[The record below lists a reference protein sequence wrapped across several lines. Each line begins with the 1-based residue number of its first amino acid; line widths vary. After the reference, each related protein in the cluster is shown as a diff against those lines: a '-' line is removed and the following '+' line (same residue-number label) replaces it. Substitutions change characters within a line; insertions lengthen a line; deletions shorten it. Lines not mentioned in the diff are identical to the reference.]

1 VAQKVLLCVLFDI
14 LEVPSH
20 LDDHFIE
27 MRSLIKVYPPDT
39 LALDRVDLTIKEG
52 EIHSLIGENGAG
64 KSTLMKVLYGMIPAS
79 SGEISFRGRRVRYAS
94 PREAVAT
101 GIGMVHQEFMLV
113 PSYTIYENVILGAEP
128 VGRLG
133 ALRNAEARRR
143 VQSLIDRYGLNLN
156 IDDRVCDTSVGAQQK
171 VEILKLLYRDVDVLI
186 MDEPTA
192 VLTPQETGELFR
204 RLRDLNAAGK
214 TIIFISHK
222 LDEVLELSD
231 TITVMRRGR
240 HVATWE
246 NRGLGKADLA
256 RAMVGRDVVFSVEKP
271 PAQRGDVVFE
281 ARDLSYV
288 DAGGRRRLDGV
299 SFTVRRGEIVGI
311 AGVEGNGQF
320 ELVQL
325 VTGLAPVQSGQVKIC
340 GRDVTRAPVI
350 ERRKLMCYVPQDRK
364 ASGSAQKMSLTDNS
378 IMTHHRLNRRIE
390 SGWRALLN
398 PAKCRRFAQ
407 NLVESFGVLAPNVD
421 TPISSLSGGN
431 QQKVVVGREFLFDAD
446 FVLLDQPTRGVDVGS
461 VEFIQREIIRK
472 RGSIEGAT
480 GDVGADATVTA
491 TATAAAGCLLISA
504 DLDELFNLADR
515 ILVMHRGRIVADLAP
530 PDTTR
535 EEVGEYM
542 LGAREPQPGPWGG
555 AQAGEGACAR

>member
-1 VAQKVLLCVLFDI
+1 M
-14 LEVPSH
+14 
-20 LDDHFIE
+20 DDHFIE

-39 LALDRVDLTIKEG
+39 LALGQVDLTIKEG

-64 KSTLMKVLYGMIPAS
+64 KSTLMKVLYGMISAS

-94 PREAVAT
+94 PREAVAA

-133 ALRNAEARRR
+133 ALRNADARRR
-143 VQSLIDRYGLNLN
+143 VQSLVDRYGLNLN

-222 LDEVLELSD
+222 LDEVLGLSD

-240 HVATWE
+240 RVTTAE

-271 PAQRGDVVFE
+271 PAHRGDVVFE
-281 ARDLSYV
+281 ACGLNYV

-299 SFTVRRGEIVGI
+299 SFEVRRGEIVGI
-311 AGVEGNGQF
+311 AGVEGNGQL

-325 VTGLAPVQSGQVKIC
+325 ITGLAPIQSGQVKIC
-340 GRDVTRAPVI
+340 GRDVAHSPVI

-364 ASGSAQKMSLTDNS
+364 ASGSAQNMSLADNAV
-378 IMTHHRLNRRIE
+378 MTHHRLNPRLE
-390 SGWRALLN
+390 SRWKALLS
-398 PAKCRRFAQ
+398 PARCRRFAQ
-407 NLVESFGVLAPNVD
+407 NLVDTFGVLAPNVD

-431 QQKVVVGREFLFDAD
+431 QQKVVVGREFLFSAD

-472 RGSIEGAT
+472 RGPA
-480 GDVGADATVTA
+480 GDVTADVSSGQGAGTA
-491 TATAAAGCLLISA
+491 GAGCLLISA
-504 DLDELFNLADR
+504 DLDELFSLADR
-515 ILVMHRGRIVADLAP
+515 ILVMHRGRVVADLAP
-530 PDTTR
+530 RDTTR

-542 LGAREPQPGPWGG
+542 LGARESKSRD
-555 AQAGEGACAR
+555 QAVSAAREGARVK

>member
-1 VAQKVLLCVLFDI
+1 
-14 LEVPSH
+14 

-39 LALDRVDLTIKEG
+39 LALDHVDLSIREG
-52 EIHSLIGENGAG
+52 EIHSIIGENGAG

-94 PREAVAT
+94 PREAVAA

-133 ALRNAEARRR
+133 ALRNAQARRR
-143 VQSLIDRYGLNLN
+143 VQSLVDRYGLNLS
-156 IDDRVCDTSVGAQQK
+156 IDDRIRVTSVGAQQK

-192 VLTPQETGELFR
+192 VLTPQETGELFK

-240 HVATWE
+240 RVATWE
-246 NRGLGKADLA
+246 NRGLSKADLA
-256 RAMVGRDVVFSVEKP
+256 RAMVGRDVVFSVDKP
-271 PAQRGDVVFE
+271 AACCGDVVFE
-281 ARDLSYV
+281 ARDLSYA

-299 SFTVRRGEIVGI
+299 SFAVRRGEIVGI

-325 VTGLAPVQSGQVKIC
+325 ATGLTPVQWGQVRIC

-364 ASGSAQKMSLTDNS
+364 ASGSAQKMSLADNA
-378 IMTHHRLNRRIE
+378 IMTHHCLNPRLE
-390 SGWRALLN
+390 SVWRALLS
-398 PAKCRRFAQ
+398 PGKCRRFAQ
-407 NLVESFGVLAPNVD
+407 GLVDTFGVLAPNVD

-472 RGSIEGAT
+472 RGSAGTSAA
-480 GDVGADATVTA
+480 DADANVGADGSASGGTV
-491 TATAAAGCLLISA
+491 AAGAGCLLISA
-504 DLDELFNLADR
+504 DLDELFSLADR

-530 PDTTR
+530 SGTTR

-542 LGAREPQPGPWGG
+542 LGVRESQSERLPRVQ
-555 AQAGEGACAR
+555 AQAASASASVAAGEGARAK

>member
-1 VAQKVLLCVLFDI
+1 M
-14 LEVPSH
+14 
-20 LDDHFIE
+20 DDHFIE

-39 LALDRVDLTIKEG
+39 LALDHVDLTIKEG

-79 SGEISFRGRRVRYAS
+79 SGEIRFRGRRVRYAG
-94 PREAVAT
+94 PREAVAA

-143 VQSLIDRYGLNLN
+143 VQSLVDRYGLNLD
-156 IDDRVCDTSVGAQQK
+156 IDDRVRDTSVGAQQK

-231 TITVMRRGR
+231 TITVMRRGCR
-240 HVATWE
+240 IATWE

-256 RAMVGRDVVFSVEKP
+256 RAMVGRDVVFSVDKP
-271 PAQRGDVVFE
+271 PAHCGEVVFE

-299 SFTVRRGEIVGI
+299 SLAVRRGEIVGI

-325 VTGLAPVQSGQVKIC
+325 ITGLTPVQSGQVRIC
-340 GRDVTRAPVI
+340 GRDVTGVRVI

-364 ASGSAQKMSLTDNS
+364 ASGTAQKMSLVDNA
-378 IMTHHRLNRRIE
+378 IMTHHRLNPRLE
-390 SGWRALLN
+390 SRWRALLGHG
-398 PAKCRRFAQ
+398 KCRRFAQ
-407 NLVESFGVLAPNVD
+407 NLVDTFGVLAPNVD

-461 VEFIQREIIRK
+461 VEFVQREIIRK
-472 RGSIEGAT
+472 RGSAGAV
-480 GDVGADATVTA
+480 DADATAAA
-491 TATAAAGCLLISA
+491 TAHSGEGEGEGGGAAGAAGCLLISA
-504 DLDELFNLADR
+504 DLDELFSLADR

-542 LGAREPQPGPWGG
+542 LGVRESQSQHRPW
-555 AQAGEGACAR
+555 AQAAPASASEPAGEGASAK

>member
-1 VAQKVLLCVLFDI
+1 M
-14 LEVPSH
+14 
-20 LDDHFIE
+20 DDHFIE

-39 LALDRVDLTIKEG
+39 LALDHVDLTIKEG

-79 SGEISFRGRRVRYAS
+79 SGEISLRGRRVRYAS
-94 PREAVAT
+94 PREAVAA

-156 IDDRVCDTSVGAQQK
+156 IDDRVRDTSVGAQQK

-204 RLRDLNAAGK
+204 RLHDLNAAGK

-256 RAMVGRDVVFSVEKP
+256 RAMVGRDVVFSVDKP
-271 PAQRGDVVFE
+271 PAHCGDVVFE

-288 DAGGRRRLDGV
+288 DTGGRLRLDGV
-299 SFTVRRGEIVGI
+299 SLAVRRGEIVGI

-325 VTGLAPVQSGQVKIC
+325 VTGLAPVQSGEVKIC
-340 GRDVTRAPVI
+340 GRDVTGVPVI

-364 ASGSAQKMSLTDNS
+364 ASGSAQKMSLVDNA
-378 IMTHHRLNRRIE
+378 IMTHHRLNPRLE
-390 SGWRALLN
+390 SGWRMLLG
-398 PAKCRRFAQ
+398 PGKCRRFAQ
-407 NLVESFGVLAPNVD
+407 NLVDTFGVLAPNVD

-472 RGSIEGAT
+472 RGSTEGAT
-480 GDVGADATVTA
+480 ANMGENA
-491 TATAAAGCLLISA
+491 TAAAAAAAGCLLISA
-504 DLDELFNLADR
+504 DLDELFSLADR

-542 LGAREPQPGPWGG
+542 LGVRESQSQHWPR
-555 AQAGEGACAR
+555 AQAASASASDPGGEEARAK

>member
-1 VAQKVLLCVLFDI
+1 
-14 LEVPSH
+14 
-20 LDDHFIE
+20 

-39 LALDRVDLTIKEG
+39 LALDHVDLTIKEG

-94 PREAVAT
+94 PREAVAA

-133 ALRNAEARRR
+133 ALRNAEARRH
-143 VQSLIDRYGLNLN
+143 VQSLVDRYGLNLS
-156 IDDRVCDTSVGAQQK
+156 IDDRVRDTSVGAQQK

-240 HVATWE
+240 RVATWE

-256 RAMVGRDVVFSVEKP
+256 RAMVGRDVVFSVAKP
-271 PAQRGDVVFE
+271 AAHCGDVVFE

-299 SFTVRRGEIVGI
+299 SLAVRRGEIVGI

-325 VTGLAPVQSGQVKIC
+325 VTGLTPIQSGQVKIC
-340 GRDVTRAPVI
+340 GRDVTRVPVI

-364 ASGSAQKMSLTDNS
+364 ASGSAQKMSLADNA
-378 IMTHHRLNRRIE
+378 IMTHHRLNPRLE
-390 SGWRALLN
+390 SRWRALLS
-398 PAKCRRFAQ
+398 PRKCRRFAQ
-407 NLVESFGVLAPNVD
+407 NLVDTFGVLAPNVD

-472 RGSIEGAT
+472 RGLAGTLAA
-480 GDVGADATVTA
+480 DVDANVVAGGSARGGTV
-491 TATAAAGCLLISA
+491 AASAGCLLISA
-504 DLDELFNLADR
+504 DLDELFSLADR

-542 LGAREPQPGPWGG
+542 LGVRESQSQRQPR
-555 AQAGEGACAR
+555 AHVASASAAAGEGACAK

>member
-1 VAQKVLLCVLFDI
+1 M
-14 LEVPSH
+14 
-20 LDDHFIE
+20 DDHFIE

-39 LALDRVDLTIKEG
+39 LALDQVDLTIKEG

-64 KSTLMKVLYGMIPAS
+64 KSTLMKVLYGMISAS

-94 PREAVAT
+94 PREAVAA

-133 ALRNAEARRR
+133 ALRNADARRR
-143 VQSLIDRYGLNLN
+143 VQSLVDRYGLSLN

-240 HVATWE
+240 RVATWE

-256 RAMVGRDVVFSVEKP
+256 RAMVGRDVVFSVDKP
-271 PAQRGDVVFE
+271 PAYCGDVVFE

-299 SFTVRRGEIVGI
+299 SFEVRRGEIVGI
-311 AGVEGNGQF
+311 AGVEGNGQL

-325 VTGLAPVQSGQVKIC
+325 ITGLGPIQSGQVKIC
-340 GRDVTRAPVI
+340 GRDVTRVPVI

-364 ASGSAQKMSLTDNS
+364 ASGSAQNMSLADNAV
-378 IMTHHRLNRRIE
+378 MTHHRLNPRLE
-390 SGWRALLN
+390 SRWKALLS
-398 PAKCRRFAQ
+398 PARCRRFAQ
-407 NLVESFGVLAPNVD
+407 NLVETFGVLTPNVD
-421 TPISSLSGGN
+421 TLISSLSGGN
-431 QQKVVVGREFLFDAD
+431 QQKVVVGREFLFSAD

-472 RGSIEGAT
+472 RDSAGDVTA
-480 GDVGADATVTA
+480 DVGAGEGAV
-491 TATAAAGCLLISA
+491 AAGAGCLLISA
-504 DLDELFNLADR
+504 DLDELFSLADR
-515 ILVMHRGRIVADLAP
+515 ILVMHRGQVVADLVP
-530 PDTTR
+530 RDTTR

-542 LGAREPQPGPWGG
+542 LGVRESQSERRPRAQAASASALGP
-555 AQAGEGACAR
+555 AGEGACVK

>member
-1 VAQKVLLCVLFDI
+1 
-14 LEVPSH
+14 
-20 LDDHFIE
+20 

-39 LALDRVDLTIKEG
+39 LALDQVDLTIKEG

-79 SGEISFRGRRVRYAS
+79 SGEISVRGRRVRYAS
-94 PREAVAT
+94 PREAVAA

-133 ALRNAEARRR
+133 ALRNAEARRH
-143 VQSLIDRYGLNLN
+143 VQSLVDRYGLNLS
-156 IDDRVCDTSVGAQQK
+156 IDDRVRDTSVGAQQK
-171 VEILKLLYRDVDVLI
+171 VEILKLLYRDVGVLI

-192 VLTPQETGELFR
+192 VLTPQETSELFR

-240 HVATWE
+240 RVATWE
-246 NRGLGKADLA
+246 NRGLGKPDLA
-256 RAMVGRDVVFSVEKP
+256 RAMVGRDVVFSVDKP
-271 PAQRGDVVFE
+271 PASCGDVVFE
-281 ARDLSYV
+281 SRDLSYV

-299 SFTVRRGEIVGI
+299 SFAVRRGEIVGI

-325 VTGLAPVQSGQVKIC
+325 VTGLTPVQSGQVKIC
-340 GRDVTRAPVI
+340 GRDVTGVPVI

-364 ASGSAQKMSLTDNS
+364 MSGSAQKMSLVDNA
-378 IMTHHRLNRRIE
+378 IMTHHRLNPRIE
-390 SGWRALLN
+390 SGWRALLSTS
-398 PAKCRRFAQ
+398 KCRRFAQ
-407 NLVESFGVLAPNVD
+407 DLVEIFGVLAPNVD

-472 RGSIEGAT
+472 RGSAGASDT
-480 GDVGADATVTA
+480 DMGAGAGAGAGTA
-491 TATAAAGCLLISA
+491 SAGCLLISA
-504 DLDELFNLADR
+504 DLDELFSLADR

-530 PDTTR
+530 TDTTR

-542 LGAREPQPGPWGG
+542 LGVRESQCERRPR
-555 AQAGEGACAR
+555 AQTASTSAPHSAGEGARAK

>member
-1 VAQKVLLCVLFDI
+1 M
-14 LEVPSH
+14 
-20 LDDHFIE
+20 DDHFIE

-39 LALDRVDLTIKEG
+39 LALDRVDLDIREG
-52 EIHSLIGENGAG
+52 EIHSVIGENGAG
-64 KSTLMKVLYGMIPAS
+64 KSTLMKVLYGMIPTS

-94 PREAVAT
+94 PREAVAA

-143 VQSLIDRYGLNLN
+143 VRSLIDRYGLNLN
-156 IDDRVCDTSVGAQQK
+156 IDDRVRDTSVGAQQK

-240 HVATWE
+240 RVTTTE

-271 PAQRGDVVFE
+271 PARCGDVVFE
-281 ARDLSYV
+281 ARGLSYV
-288 DAGGRRRLDGV
+288 DAGGRQRLDKV
-299 SFTVRRGEIVGI
+299 SLAVRRGEIVGI

-340 GRDVTRAPVI
+340 GRDVARASVI

-378 IMTHHRLNRRIE
+378 IMTHHRLNQQLE
-390 SGWRALLN
+390 SGWRALLS
-398 PAKCRRFAQ
+398 PGKSRRFAQ
-407 NLVESFGVLAPNVD
+407 NLVDTFGVLAPSVD
-421 TPISSLSGGN
+421 APISSLSGGN
-431 QQKVVVGREFLFDAD
+431 QQKVVVGREFLFGAD

-472 RGSIEGAT
+472 RGSVGGSAGEGA
-480 GDVGADATVTA
+480 GVPS
-491 TATAAAGCLLISA
+491 AGCLLISA
-504 DLDELFNLADR
+504 DLDELFSLADR

-542 LGAREPQPGPWGG
+542 LGVREPQTIAPTG
-555 AQAGEGACAR
+555 AGSGAGACAGAGEGAPAR

>member
-1 VAQKVLLCVLFDI
+1 M
-14 LEVPSH
+14 
-20 LDDHFIE
+20 DDHFIE

-39 LALDRVDLTIKEG
+39 LALDHVDLTIKEG

-79 SGEISFRGRRVRYAS
+79 SGEISLRGRRVRYAS
-94 PREAVAT
+94 PREAVAA

-156 IDDRVCDTSVGAQQK
+156 IDDRVRDTSVGAQQK
-171 VEILKLLYRDVDVLI
+171 VEILKLLYRDVGVLI

-192 VLTPQETGELFR
+192 VLTPQETTELFR

-240 HVATWE
+240 RVATWE

-256 RAMVGRDVVFSVEKP
+256 RAMVGRDVVFSVAKP
-271 PAQRGDVVFE
+271 AAHCGDVVFE

-299 SFTVRRGEIVGI
+299 SLAVRRGEIVGI

-325 VTGLAPVQSGQVKIC
+325 VTGLAPVQSGEVKIC
-340 GRDVTRAPVI
+340 GRDVTGVPVI

-364 ASGSAQKMSLTDNS
+364 ASGSAQKMSLADNA
-378 IMTHHRLNRRIE
+378 IMTHHRLNPRLE
-390 SGWRALLN
+390 SRWRALLS
-398 PAKCRRFAQ
+398 PRKCRRFAQ
-407 NLVESFGVLAPNVD
+407 NLVDTFGVLAPNVD

-472 RGSIEGAT
+472 RGLAGTLAA
-480 GDVGADATVTA
+480 DVDANVVAGGSARGGTV
-491 TATAAAGCLLISA
+491 AASAGCLLISA
-504 DLDELFNLADR
+504 DLDELFSLADR

-542 LGAREPQPGPWGG
+542 LGVRESQSQRQPR
-555 AQAGEGACAR
+555 AHVASASAAAGEGACAK

>member
-1 VAQKVLLCVLFDI
+1 MSAETGIRRPVLETRGLTKRFG
-14 LEVPSH
+14 
-20 LDDHFIE
+20 
-27 MRSLIKVYPPDT
+27 DT
-39 LALDRVDLTIKEG
+39 LALDQVDLTIKEG

-79 SGEISFRGRRVRYAS
+79 SGEISVRGRRVRYAS
-94 PREAVAT
+94 PREAVAA

-133 ALRNAEARRR
+133 ALRNAEARRH
-143 VQSLIDRYGLNLN
+143 VQSLVDRYGLNLS
-156 IDDRVCDTSVGAQQK
+156 IDDRVRDTSVGAQQK
-171 VEILKLLYRDVDVLI
+171 VEILKLLYRDVGVLI

-192 VLTPQETGELFR
+192 VLTPQETTELFR

-240 HVATWE
+240 RVATWD
-246 NRGLGKADLA
+246 NRGLSKADLA
-256 RAMVGRDVVFSVEKP
+256 RAMVGRDVVFSVDKP
-271 PAQRGDVVFE
+271 VAYCGGVVFE
-281 ARDLSYV
+281 AHDLSYA

-325 VTGLAPVQSGQVKIC
+325 VTGLTPVQSGQVKIC
-340 GRDVTRAPVI
+340 GREVTHVPVI

-364 ASGSAQKMSLTDNS
+364 ASGSAQKMSLADNAM
-378 IMTHHRLNRRIE
+378 MTHHRLNPRLE
-390 SGWRALLN
+390 SRWRALLN

-421 TPISSLSGGN
+421 MPISSLSGGN

-480 GDVGADATVTA
+480 GDVGADATPTPTPTP